1 MIAHIVAGARVE
13 HATFLCVRDAFLPAE
28 ITAYGFKISNGSLGG
43 TLTKSIVLAVLISVG
58 TCFAVECPVT
68 IQKVSRG
75 PGEGEDGQAFFV
87 HIKNTTDKTVTSV
100 KLSSQFY
107 DATHDPSQLPAVGMF
122 EEKVSPGKEKKL
134 WWRFDAEYSRQFPSW
149 KSATVDVEKLT
160 FADGSVWEDQKHECS
175 AQWSR
180 K

>member
-1 MIAHIVAGARVE
+1 M
-13 HATFLCVRDAFLPAE
+13 
-28 ITAYGFKISNGSLGG
+28 
-43 TLTKSIVLAVLISVG
+43 TKSIVLAVLISVS

-68 IQKVSRG
+68 IKKVSKG
-75 PGEGEDGQAFFV
+75 PGAGEDGQAFFV
-87 HIKNTTDKTVTSV
+87 QVKNTTDKTVTAV

-134 WWRFDAEYSRQFPSW
+134 WWKFDALYSRQFPLW

-160 FADGSVWEDQKHECS
+160 FADGSVWEDQKQECS